1 MICRLTGKVGSPVK
15 AHIVPESFYLI
26 RPEEGPLHLITN
38 TPGRFPKRSPVG
50 VYDSTIVTAE
60 GEAYFTPWDN
70 YAAEL
75 LLQGF
80 SKATPL
86 KQVQGKI
93 VGYEYSSFDYTK
105 LKLFFLSVLWR
116 AGASS
121 HEFFRRVNLG
131 PHREV
136 LRKML
141 INADPGRPD
150 EYAVVLAVFD
160 DDPEWAKIMDPFP
173 GRYGR
178 NGIRFYCLYVGNFIA
193 YVKVDKRPADS
204 PMRELQFAPNT
215 PLRIPRRVYAESKE
229 RRIMAKIVRE
239 TERRTKP

>member
-1 MICRLTGKVGSPVK
+1 MICKLTGKAGSPVK

-26 RPEEGPLHLITN
+26 RPEQGPLRLVTN

-50 VYDSTIVTAE
+50 LYDSTIVTAE
-60 GEAYFTPWDN
+60 GEACFAPWDS

-75 LLQGF
+75 LLHGF
-80 SKATPL
+80 PTATPL
-86 KQVQGKI
+86 KQDQGQI

-121 HEFFRRVNLG
+121 YEFFKRVNLG
-131 PHREV
+131 PHFEV
-136 LRKML
+136 LRNML
-141 INADPGRPD
+141 FNADPGRPD

-193 YVKVDKRPADS
+193 YVKVDKRPADA
-204 PMRELQFAPNT
+204 PMRELQVTPDA
-215 PLRIPRRVYAESKE
+215 PLRILRRAYAESKE
-229 RRIMAKIVRE
+229 RRIMAKIVKE
-239 TERRTKP
+239 TEGRTKP